1 VNRTI
6 LEVRNLSKYFGG
18 LAAISDLDIDIFDAE
33 ILGVIGPNGAGK
45 TTLFN
50 VISGFHLPSRGK
62 VIFNGQ
68 DITGL
73 KAHQVAHVGI
83 SRTFQASNL
92 FMSLSVLDN
101 VFTCHH
107 LSYRTSLWKRFL
119 HTPSA
124 IGEEKRLR
132 RGALEILEFMGLDPL
147 KNEVAA
153 KLTHGQQKAL
163 GLCMALATH
172 PKLLLL
178 DEPVTGMNPV
188 EIQTMLNLISRI
200 RSRGMTIAIVEH
212 NMRAVMNLCERIIV
226 LNHGKKIAEGLHKE
240 ISANKEV
247 IEAYLGEEEEE

>member
-1 VNRTI
+1 M
-6 LEVRNLSKYFGG
+6 LQVRNLSKFFGG
-18 LAAISDLDIDIFDAE
+18 LAAISDLDFDIFDSE

-50 VISGFHLPSRGK
+50 VISGFYTPTLGK
-62 VIFNGQ
+62 VFFDHQ

-101 VFTCHH
+101 IFTCHH
-107 LSYRTSLWKRFL
+107 MSYRTSIWRRFL

-124 IGEEKRLR
+124 IEETKSLR
-132 RGALEILEFMGLDPL
+132 QGALEVLEFMGLDPL
-147 KNEVAA
+147 REEPAE

-163 GLCMALATH
+163 GICMALATH

-200 RSRGMTIAIVEH
+200 RSRGITIAIVEH
-212 NMRAVMNLCERIIV
+212 NMQVVMNLCDRIVV
-226 LNHGKKIAEGLHKE
+226 LNHGEKIAEGLHKE
-240 ISANKEV
+240 IIENQEV
-247 IEAYLGEEEEE
+247 IEAYLGKDEE

>member
-1 VNRTI
+1 M
-6 LEVRNLSKYFGG
+6 LEVRNLSKFFGG
-18 LAAISDLDIDIFDAE
+18 LSAISDLDLDIFDTE

-50 VISGFHLPSRGK
+50 VISGFHAPTKGQ
-62 VIFNGQ
+62 VTFNDQ

-73 KAHQVAHVGI
+73 KAHQVAQVGI

-92 FMSLSVLDN
+92 FMSLSVVDN

-107 LSYRTSLWKRFL
+107 MSYRTSIWRRFL

-124 IGEEKRLR
+124 IEEEKSLR
-132 RGALEILEFMGLDPL
+132 RSALEILEFMGLDPL
-147 KNEVAA
+147 REEPAE

-163 GLCMALATH
+163 GICMALATH

-200 RSRGMTIAIVEH
+200 RSRGITIAIVEH
-212 NMRAVMNLCERIIV
+212 NMQVVMNLCDRIIV
-226 LNHGKKIAEGLHKE
+226 LNHGQKIAEGLHKE
-240 ISANKEV
+240 IIENQEV
-247 IEAYLGEEEEE
+247 IEAYLGKDED

>member
-1 VNRTI
+1 M
-6 LEVRNLSKYFGG
+6 LKVRNLSKNFGG
-18 LAAISDLDIDIFDAE
+18 LSAITELDLDIFNTE

-50 VISGFHLPSRGK
+50 VISGFYAPTKGQ
-62 VIFNGQ
+62 VIFNEQ

-73 KAHQVAHVGI
+73 KAHQVAQVGI
-83 SRTFQASNL
+83 SRTFQVSNL

-107 LSYRTSLWKRFL
+107 MSYRTSVWRRFL

-124 IGEEKRLR
+124 TEEEKSLR
-132 RGALEILEFMGLDPL
+132 QNALEILEFMGLDPL
-147 KNEVAA
+147 KDETAA

-163 GLCMALATH
+163 SICMALATH

-178 DEPVTGMNPV
+178 DEPVTGMNPA

-200 RSRGMTIAIVEH
+200 RNRGITIAIVEH
-212 NMRAVMNLCERIIV
+212 NMQVVMNLCDRIVV
-226 LNHGKKIAEGLHKE
+226 LNHGQKIAEGLHKE
-240 ISANKEV
+240 IVENQEV
-247 IEAYLGEEEEE
+247 IEAYLGKDEE

>member
-1 VNRTI
+1 M
-6 LEVRNLSKYFGG
+6 LEVRNLSKFFGG
-18 LAAISDLDIDIFDAE
+18 LSAISDLDLDIFDTE

-50 VISGFHLPSRGK
+50 VISGFYAPTRGQ
-62 VIFNGQ
+62 VTFNDQ

-73 KAHQVAHVGI
+73 KAHQVAQVGI

-107 LSYRTSLWKRFL
+107 MSYRTSVWRRFL

-124 IGEEKRLR
+124 IEEEKNLR
-132 RGALEILEFMGLDPL
+132 RSALEILEFMGLDPL
-147 KNEVAA
+147 REEPAE

-163 GLCMALATH
+163 GICMALATH

-200 RSRGMTIAIVEH
+200 RSRGITIAIVEH
-212 NMRAVMNLCERIIV
+212 NMQVVMNLCDRIIV
-226 LNHGKKIAEGLHKE
+226 LNHGQKIAEGLHKE
-240 ISANKEV
+240 IIENQEV
-247 IEAYLGEEEEE
+247 IEAYLGKDED

>member
-1 VNRTI
+1 M
-6 LEVRNLSKYFGG
+6 LEVKNLSKAFGG
-18 LAAISDLDIDIFDAE
+18 LSAITNLDLAIYDSE

-50 VISGFHLPSRGK
+50 VISGFHTPTRGQ
-62 VIFNGQ
+62 VIFDGH

-73 KAHQVAHVGI
+73 KAHEVAHIGI

-107 LSYRTSLWKRFL
+107 MGYRTTIWKRFF

-124 IGEEKRLR
+124 LEEEKRLR
-132 RGALEILEFMGLDPL
+132 KSTLGILEFMGLDPL
-147 KNEVAA
+147 KDEVAA
-153 KLTHGQQKAL
+153 QLTHGQQKTL
-163 GLCMALATH
+163 GICMALATN

-188 EIQTMLNLISRI
+188 EIQDMVNLISRM
-200 RSRGMTIAIVEH
+200 RSRGITIAIVEH
-212 NMRAVMNLCERIIV
+212 NMQAVMNLCDRIVV
-226 LNHGKKIAEGLHKE
+226 LNHGEKIAEGSHEE
-240 ISANKEV
+240 IIENRDV
-247 IEAYLGEEEEE
+247 IEAYLGEDEEE

>member
-1 VNRTI
+1 M
-6 LEVRNLSKYFGG
+6 LEVKNLSKFFGG
-18 LAAISDLDIDIFDAE
+18 LAAISDLDLDIYDSE
-33 ILGVIGPNGAGK
+33 ILGLIGPNGAGK

-50 VISGFHLPSRGK
+50 VISGFYAPTRGR
-62 VIFNGQ
+62 VIFDGL

-73 KAHQVAHVGI
+73 KAHQVAHVGV

-92 FMSLSVLDN
+92 FMSLSVHDN

-107 LSYRTSLWKRFL
+107 MSYRTGIWKRFL

-124 IGEEKRLR
+124 IEEEKRLR
-132 RGALEILEFMGLDPL
+132 QGALEILEFMGLAPL
-147 KNEVAA
+147 KDELAA
-153 KLTHGQQKAL
+153 KLTHGQQRAL
-163 GLCMALATH
+163 GICMALATN

-188 EIQTMLNLISRI
+188 EMETMLNLISRI

-212 NMRAVMNLCERIIV
+212 NMQAVMNLCDRIVV

-240 ISANKEV
+240 IIENKEV
-247 IEAYLGEEEEE
+247 IEAYLGEDEE

>member
-1 VNRTI
+1 MLR
-6 LEVRNLSKYFGG
+6 VRNLSKFFGG
-18 LAAISDLDIDIFDAE
+18 LSAIRDLDLDISDSE

-50 VISGFHLPSRGK
+50 VISGFYAPTSGK
-62 VIFNGQ
+62 VIFNSH

-73 KAHQVAHVGI
+73 KAHQVAQVGI

-107 LSYRTSLWKRFL
+107 MSYRTSIWRRFL

-124 IGEEKRLR
+124 IDEKKSLR
-132 RGALEILEFMGLDPL
+132 QGALEILEFMGLDPL
-147 KNEVAA
+147 KDEPAA

-163 GLCMALATH
+163 SICMALATH

-188 EIQTMLNLISRI
+188 EIQTMVNLISRI
-200 RSRGMTIAIVEH
+200 RRKDITIAIVEH
-212 NMRAVMNLCERIIV
+212 NMQTVMNLCDRIVV
-226 LNHGKKIAEGLHKE
+226 LNHGQKIAEGLHKE
-240 ISANKEV
+240 IIENQEV
-247 IEAYLGEEEEE
+247 IEAYLGKDEE

>member
-1 VNRTI
+1 M
-6 LEVRNLSKYFGG
+6 SKFFGG
-18 LAAISDLDIDIFDAE
+18 LSAIRDLDLDILDSE

-50 VISGFHLPSRGK
+50 VISGFYAPTSGK
-62 VIFNGQ
+62 VIFNSH

-73 KAHQVAHVGI
+73 KAHQVAQVGI

-107 LSYRTSLWKRFL
+107 MSYRTSIWWRFL

-124 IGEEKRLR
+124 IDEKKSLR
-132 RGALEILEFMGLDPL
+132 QGALEILEFMGLDPL
-147 KNEVAA
+147 KDEPAA

-163 GLCMALATH
+163 SICMALATH

-188 EIQTMLNLISRI
+188 EIQTMVDLISRI
-200 RSRGMTIAIVEH
+200 RRKGITIAIVEH
-212 NMRAVMNLCERIIV
+212 NMQTVMNLCDRIVV
-226 LNHGKKIAEGLHKE
+226 LNHGQKIAEGLHKE
-240 ISANKEV
+240 IIENQEV
-247 IEAYLGEEEEE
+247 IEAYLGKDEE

>member
-1 VNRTI
+1 M
-6 LEVRNLSKYFGG
+6 LKVRNLSKFFGG
-18 LAAISDLDIDIFDAE
+18 LSAIRDLDLDIFNSE

-50 VISGFHLPSRGK
+50 VISGFYPPTGGK
-62 VIFNGQ
+62 VIFKGQ

-73 KAHQVAHVGI
+73 KAHQVAQVGI
-83 SRTFQASNL
+83 SRTFQTSNL

-107 LSYRTSLWKRFL
+107 MSYRTSIWRRFL

-124 IGEEKRLR
+124 IEEKKRLR
-132 RGALEILEFMGLDPL
+132 QDALDILEFMGLDPL
-147 KNEVAA
+147 KDEPAG

-163 GLCMALATH
+163 SICMALATH

-188 EIQTMLNLISRI
+188 EIQTMINLISRI
-200 RSRGMTIAIVEH
+200 RNRDITIAIVEH
-212 NMRAVMNLCERIIV
+212 NMQTVMNLCDRIVV
-226 LNHGKKIAEGLHKE
+226 LNHGQKIAEGLHQE
-240 ISANKEV
+240 IIENQEV
-247 IEAYLGEEEEE
+247 IEAYLGKDEE

>member
-1 VNRTI
+1 M
-6 LEVRNLSKYFGG
+6 LKVRNLSKLFGG
-18 LAAISDLDIDIFDAE
+18 LAAISELNLDIFDIE

-50 VISGFHLPSRGK
+50 VISGFYAPTRGK
-62 VIFNGQ
+62 VTFNGQ

-73 KAHQVAHVGI
+73 KAHRVAHVGI

-107 LSYRTSLWKRFL
+107 MSYRASQWKRVL

-124 IGEEKRLR
+124 IQEEKRLR
-132 RGALEILEFMGLDPL
+132 RGALEILEFMGLDSL
-147 KNEVAA
+147 KDELAA
-153 KLTHGQQKAL
+153 KLTHGQQKVL
-163 GLCMALATH
+163 SICMALATN

-212 NMRAVMNLCERIIV
+212 NMQAVMNLCDRIVV
-226 LNHGKKIAEGLHKE
+226 LNHGQKIAEGLHKE
-240 ISANKEV
+240 IIENKEV
-247 IEAYLGEEEEE
+247 IEAYLGKEEEEPDAS